1 MRTPIPALFPVLF
14 GCTLLAQSDG
24 INERFLNPDMKVEE
38 FTQTFESDNREIFAR
53 RHELLAALALERGQK
68 LADIGAGT
76 GVFMALFS
84 AAVGADGQVIALDI
98 APKFVDHM
106 KQRSAREGL
115 TNVTVIQNHPDD
127 IGLPEHSLDV
137 AFVCDTYHHF
147 EQVAPILASIFRAL
161 RPGGRLVVVDF
172 DREGPHATDWI
183 RGHVRASKQVFRA
196 EIEAAGFRFSHEA
209 TDVGLKENFMA
220 FFTRP

>member
-1 MRTPIPALFPVLF
+1 MRTTFPALFPVLF

-24 INERFLNPDMKVEE
+24 INERFLDPDMKVEE

-53 RHELLAALALERGQK
+53 RHEVLAALALEPGQR

-76 GVFMALFS
+76 GIFLGLFS
-84 AAVGADGQVIALDI
+84 AAVGTDGQVMALDI
-98 APKFVDHM
+98 APKFIDHM
-106 KQRSAREGL
+106 KQRCVREGL
-115 TNVTVIQNHPDD
+115 TNVTVLQNQPDD
-127 IGLPEHSLDV
+127 VQLPEHSIDL

-147 EQVAPILASIFRAL
+147 EQVAPTLASIFRAL

-172 DREGPHATDWI
+172 DREGPHTTDWI
-183 RGHVRASKQVFRA
+183 RGHVRASKEVFRA

-209 TDVGLKENFMA
+209 TELGLQENFMA